1 MRGFFMGYT
10 FEMRLKAVKVYETT
24 GGFNY
29 LKNANLGK
37 GEEMIKPNEKARI
50 IKAIYQVEKN

>member
-1 MRGFFMGYT
+1 MGYT

-50 IKAIYQVEKN
+50 IKPSIKSKKIKII

>member
-1 MRGFFMGYT
+1 MGYT
-10 FEMRLKAVKVYETT
+10 FEMRLKAVKVYETN

-50 IKAIYQVEKN
+50 IKPSIKSKKIKII